1 MATKANVS
9 SIDTTTGDKLAYYA
23 KSILLSEKS
32 PHKGKNADENA
43 QVVNARKKANL
54 SLNKAKAKRKAKMV
68 KASRKKNKR

>member
-9 SIDTTTGDKLAYYA
+9 SIDTTNGDKLAYYA

-32 PHKGKNADENA
+32 PHKGKEANNK

-54 SLNKAKAKRKAKMV
+54 AQAKIKAKKKAKMV
-68 KASRKKNKR
+68 KASRKKNKK